1 MINPS
6 NQQSSIERD
15 RKRDPNLAY
24 ENKILLA
31 KKIEVIGTP
40 IIDHYRIGGV

>member
-24 ENKILLA
+24 ENKISKQQCWNWPLA
-31 KKIEVIGTP
+31 QKIVA
-40 IIDHYRIGGV
+40 YFFLSK